1 MTIISLF
8 AFAVFFFTL
17 FLSFR
22 KGSDFFSPAR
32 VFVLLWSLSIALVEF
47 KFSRLQFEWD
57 TFGWF
62 MLLIGLL
69 SFILG
74 NYISYVINLSKPFY
88 QIDVVRQ
95 KIRTYN
101 INEPLLFKI
110 IIISF
115 IVFIFSFMIEF
126 FIEGYVPIFTAQPD
140 KARKMFGIFGL
151 HLLVNGVNVI
161 LFLIAEYFILIKSN
175 LKRKML
181 LSLIFLIST
190 SSFFLLLQRYNFFM
204 LGIMVFAFLYYSGKR
219 IRLRTFLYG
228 ILIMASLVVIIRSV
242 RIAQFAEYYF
252 YVTSEMKFPI
262 KYAFLS
268 EPYMYITM
276 NLENFVKNYDKLDFH
291 TFGFF
296 TTDFLMALS
305 GLKHLLTEYLNVEKF
320 PHYIG
325 GYNTFPFYWAY
336 YYDFGLI
343 GLTFIPMILG
353 FLISEVHYRLHRIPN
368 LSNLALYTVGFAVIL
383 ISYSSDPLTRL
394 DMVFNFALIVLV
406 QKYLV
411 INQ

>member
-1 MTIISLF
+1 
-8 AFAVFFFTL
+8 
-17 FLSFR
+17 
-22 KGSDFFSPAR
+22 
-32 VFVLLWSLSIALVEF
+32 
-47 KFSRLQFEWD
+47 
-57 TFGWF
+57 